1 MEKVRYYYSQPMY
14 KVNAVVLSNHRG
26 EFDPS
31 KIVAYSKSSM
41 TEIPRI
47 TVCAILD
54 TCTNVMSFGVARC
67 NPSDNFCRAT
77 GRAVA
82 LKNAQEDPVYIA
94 TAPTKNIGVW
104 RMGICRMIEDSI
116 NGVVYDRD

>member
-14 KVNAVVLSNHRG
+14 KVNTIVLSNHRG
-26 EFDPS
+26 EFDPK
-31 KIVAYSKSSM
+31 KIIAYSKSSM
-41 TEIPRI
+41 VEIPRL
-47 TVCAILD
+47 TVCAVLD
-54 TCTNVMSFGVARC
+54 TCTNMMSFGIARC

-82 LKNAQEDPVYIA
+82 LKNAQETPIHK
-94 TAPTKNIGVW
+94 APAPKNNIGVW
-104 RMGICRMIEDSI
+104 RMGICRMIEEAI

>member
-14 KVNAVVLSNHRG
+14 KVNTVVLSNHRG

-41 TEIPRI
+41 VEIPRLTI
-47 TVCAILD
+47 CAVLD
-54 TCTNVMSFGVARC
+54 TCTNTMSFGVARC

-77 GRAVA
+77 GRTVA
-82 LKNAQEDPVYIA
+82 LKNAQENPIHV
-94 TAPTKNIGVW
+94 APAPKKNVGVW
-104 RMGICRMIEDSI
+104 RMGICRMIEEAI